1 MISRGAAALVLLLS
15 FGLLL
20 APRAASAEPLS
31 GIYYGVDEAA
41 GASILIEPNADGYQG
56 TFFDARGARQTFKG
70 DRLEGDVAEA
80 VLDMDERT
88 VLMRAVPLPFGI
100 QVTLVPFDKEGRLL
114 TDAGRVLYFVRRDLE
129 LPKPGP
135 DFVAAPRDDRG
146 RISANAFLASY
157 EFWNATGVRNGYLSL
172 PERFRTL
179 MRLFPA
185 VQLDVIWKLCLA
197 PAADR
202 ALALALRGQGVTCA
216 EVIDGMA
223 VAQRRGSFNDYKREV
238 ARQKEVL
245 RTVVRCADR
254 YPMPREQC
262 DEASRELSAQAVAME
277 TAATILS
284 RYR

>member
-1 MISRGAAALVLLLS
+1 MISRATAALVLLLS
-15 FGLLL
+15 LGLLT
-20 APRAASAEPLS
+20 PGTGSAEPLS

-41 GASILIEPNADGYQG
+41 GASIQIKPAEDGYDG
-56 TFFDARGARQTFKG
+56 TFFDARGNSQAFKG

-100 QVTLVPFDKEGRLL
+100 QVTLVPFDEGGRLL
-114 TDAGRVLYFVRRDLE
+114 TDAARVLYFVRRDLE
-129 LPKPGP
+129 LPQPGP

-157 EFWNATGVRNGYLSL
+157 EFWDGTGVRNGYLSL
-172 PERFRTL
+172 PERVRTL
-179 MRLFPA
+179 IRLFPA

-197 PAADR
+197 PDADQ
-202 ALALALRGQGVTCA
+202 ALALALRGQGVSCA

-223 VAQRRGSFNDYKREV
+223 AAQRRGTFNDYKREV

-254 YPMPREQC
+254 YPEAREKC
-262 DEASRELSAQAVAME
+262 DEASRALSAQAVSME